1 MNIFIQLF
9 EHQQWSSLISFLGFL
24 LLWVLSGKV
33 LPQNKD
39 ARGRNVTQ
47 GKNFE
52 SKIPHFPHFM
62 TIFIMAF
69 SHV

>member
-33 LPQNKD
+33 LPKNED
-39 ARGRNVTQ
+39 ERGRNTVR

-52 SKIPHFPHFM
+52 
-62 TIFIMAF
+62 
-69 SHV
+69 